1 MKHLSLFLLLLIF
14 TTTMFAQRAN
24 KAYAFTGQVAGNFNW
39 TDIREIDLSTG
50 AASSTFFENG
60 KTNFSFAD
68 ASGKKRTPVV
78 VASVAN
84 AEPNA
89 DAPTYSMVAAAA
101 FDKVH
106 NKLFFTPMKVG
117 ELRWLDLSSKNS
129 TLKFYSL
136 QSKLFGAGDLE
147 NEANHLTR
155 MVIAG
160 DGKGYAITNDGS
172 HVYRF
177 TTGNHPEIT
186 DLGKLVDASSNSGV
200 SIANK
205 CTSWGGDMVSDV
217 NGKLYLFT
225 AAQHVFKIDLNT
237 LVATYAGHIKD
248 LSPTFSVNGAAVD
261 NDDNVIISS
270 ANTFEGFYKV
280 NVKDLSTSKLNTT
293 GQVFNASDLANGN
306 LLFENSKAGVAKLP
320 STDVI
325 ENDHIALY
333 PNPVISSQFKVTFNG
348 QKPGKYTVSLSDL
361 QGRLIKHEQVNLK
374 SLNQTENISLSKKP
388 SNGMYLI
395 KVLDANNQAVFSN
408 KVVVE

>member
-1 MKHLSLFLLLLIF
+1 MKHLNILLLLSF
-14 TTTMFAQRAN
+14 FSVAVFAQRTN
-24 KAYAFTGQVAGNFNW
+24 KAYAITGQVAGNFNW
-39 TDIREIDLSTG
+39 TDIREIDLQTG
-50 AASSTFFENG
+50 AASTTFFEKD
-60 KTNFSFAD
+60 KTPFSFAD
-68 ASGKKRTPVV
+68 VSGRKRTQTDVSSAV
-78 VASVAN
+78 SADAN
-84 AEPNA
+84 A
-89 DAPTYSMVAAAA
+89 PTSSMVAAAA
-101 FDKVH
+101 FDKIH

-117 ELRWLDLSSKNS
+117 ELRWLDLSSKNG

-136 QSKLFGAGDLE
+136 QNKLFGAGDLE
-147 NEANHLTR
+147 NEANHITR

-186 DLGKLVDASSNSGV
+186 DLGKLIDASSNNGI

-225 AAQHVFKIDLNT
+225 AAQHVFKIDINT
-237 LVATYAGHIKD
+237 MVATYAGHIKN

-261 NDDNVIISS
+261 NDDNVILSS
-270 ANTFEGFYKV
+270 ANTFEGFYKL

-293 GQVFNASDLANGN
+293 GQIFNASDLANGN
-306 LLFENSKAGVAKLP
+306 LLYENNKVGVAKLP
-320 STDVI
+320 AADVI
-325 ENDHIALY
+325 ENDHISLY

-374 SLNQTENISLSKKP
+374 SQSQTQNILLTKKP

-395 KVLDANNQAVFSN
+395 KVLDANKQAVFSN

>member
-1 MKHLSLFLLLLIF
+1 MKHFNLFLLLTFLAAF
-14 TTTMFAQRAN
+14 SFAQRTN
-24 KAYAFTGQVAGNFNW
+24 KAYAITGQLAGNFNW
-39 TDIREIDLSTG
+39 TDIREIDLTTG
-50 AASSTFFENG
+50 AASATFFENG
-60 KTNFSFAD
+60 KTLFSFAD
-68 ASGKKRTPVV
+68 VSGKKRTPAIA
-78 VASVAN
+78 ASAVN
-84 AEPNA
+84 AGPGA

-101 FDKVH
+101 FDKLH

-117 ELRWLDLSSKNS
+117 ELRWLDLSSKNGG
-129 TLKFYSL
+129 LKFYGL
-136 QSKLFGAGDLE
+136 QGKTFGAGNLE
-147 NEANHLTR
+147 NEANHITR

-186 DLGKLVDASSNSGV
+186 DLGKLIDASSNNGV

-237 LVATYAGHIKD
+237 MVATYAGHIKD

-280 NVKDLSTSKLNTT
+280 NVKDLSTSKINTT

-306 LLFENSKAGVAKLP
+306 LLFENSKVGVAKLP
-320 STDVI
+320 STDII
-325 ENDHIALY
+325 ENEHIALY
-333 PNPVISSQFKVTFNG
+333 PNPVISSQFKVIFNG
-348 QKPGKYTVSLSDL
+348 QKPGKYAVALSDL

-374 SLNQTENISLSKKP
+374 SLNQTENISLNKKP

-395 KVLDANNQAVFSN
+395 KVLDANKQAVFSN
-408 KVVVE
+408 KIVVE